1 MIYSLKG
8 ALAHT
13 EPGVAV
19 ISCGGVGFKCL
30 TTSNTLG
37 ALPPLGKE
45 AFLYTHLNVREDALD
60 LYGFGS
66 EQELHCF
73 RMLIG
78 VSGVGPKAALSI
90 LSETTPAQFAFAVA
104 SGDAKA
110 LTRAP
115 GIGNKIAQRIV
126 LELKD
131 KINGEQA
138 AADFTGGA
146 PAPVVSGG
154 SAAEAVSALVVLG
167 YSTAEAQGA
176 VNRCD
181 PALSVEDIIRQSLR
195 LLANR

>member
-1 MIYSLKG
+1 MIYSLNG
-8 ALAHT
+8 TLTHT

-30 TTSNTLG
+30 TTSSTINTLP
-37 ALPPLGKE
+37 AVGKE

-60 LYGFGS
+60 LYGFAT

-73 RMLIG
+73 RLLIG

-90 LSETTPAQFAFAVA
+90 LSETTPSQFAFSVA

-115 GIGNKIAQRIV
+115 GIGNKTAQRIV

-131 KINGEQA
+131 KISGEQA
-138 AADFTGGA
+138 ASSLLEGA
-146 PAPVVSGG
+146 PAPAVSGG
-154 SAAEAVSALVVLG
+154 NAGEAVSALVVLG
-167 YSTAEAQGA
+167 YSNAEAIGA
-176 VNRCD
+176 VGKCD
-181 PALSVEDIIRQSLR
+181 GAQSVEDIIRQALR
-195 LLANR
+195 LLAKA